1 MEFSGSC
8 YCGALR
14 YQASG
19 EPLFKALCH
28 CKQCQMFSGG
38 MAALLIGMPKANF
51 SYTQGKPAIAD
62 NRYSDANAH
71 REFCAECG
79 THILAVSDA
88 SPDMV
93 SIKAGTM
100 DDRSLYGEP
109 EMALQMADS
118 HSYHAVPDGVATFE
132 HWPWS

>member
-100 DDRSLYGEP
+100 DDSSWVNVSLNCWVST
-109 EMALQMADS
+109 AS
-118 HSYHAVPDGVATFE
+118 
-132 HWPWS
+132 PWSPADNDLPGAPRNPAPL